1 MLIVVIVIGLLYA
14 LPNLFGEDPAVQI
27 TGARGVAA
35 SEQTLIQVQKTLQE
49 EKITAKSVALEEGA
63 ILARFD
69 STDTQ
74 LRAREALMGV
84 MGDKYVVALNLAPA
98 TPRWLAAIH
107 AEPMKLGL
115 DLRGG
120 VHFLMEVD
128 MDTALGKLQEQNIDS
143 LRSDLREKGIPYTTV
158 RKENN
163 YGLSITFRDAKARDE
178 AIAYLSK
185 RHPDLVIS
193 SQGSNQLRAVMSD
206 ARLSEAREYAVQ
218 QNINI
223 LRNRVNQLGVAEPV
237 VQRQGA
243 DRIVVELPGIQ
254 DTARAKEILGAT
266 ATLEFRLV
274 NTNVD
279 QAAAASGR
287 VPGDSEVKQTREGQ
301 PVVLYKR
308 VILTG
313 DHITDSTSSQDEYN
327 QPQVNISLDSAGGN
341 IMSNFTKDNIGKPMA
356 TLFVEYKDS
365 GKKDAN
371 GRAVLVK
378 QEEVINIA
386 NIQSR
391 LGNSFRITGINNP
404 NEARQLSLLLRAGAL
419 IAPIQI
425 VEERTIGPTLGMQNI
440 EQGLEAC
447 LAGLLVSILF
457 MIIFYKK
464 FGLIATSALIANLI
478 LIVGIM
484 SLLPGATLSMPGI
497 AGIVLTLAVAVDAN
511 VLINERIKEELSNGR
526 TVQQAID
533 EGYRGAFSS
542 IFDANITTLI
552 KVIILYAVG
561 TGKSFLAGCIANA
574 LLEQEIEV
582 RMNNFAEVLNDL
594 SANFSE
600 KNTYIKNLCRVPL
613 LILDDFGM
621 ERGTE
626 YGLEQIY
633 AVIDGRYRSGKPLI
647 VTTNLTLQEL
657 KNPQDIAHARI
668 YDRLLEMCVPVQ
680 FKGESF
686 RKRTAQEK
694 LGRMQK
700 RIKEEMR

>member
-223 LRNRVNQLGVAEPV
+223 LRNRVNQLV
-237 VQRQGA
+237 
-243 DRIVVELPGIQ
+243 
-254 DTARAKEILGAT
+254 
-266 ATLEFRLV
+266 
-274 NTNVD
+274 
-279 QAAAASGR
+279 R
-287 VPGDSEVKQTREGQ
+287 V
-301 PVVLYKR
+301 
-308 VILTG
+308 LT
-313 DHITDSTSSQDEYN
+313 
-327 QPQVNISLDSAGGN
+327 V
-341 IMSNFTKDNIGKPMA
+341 
-356 TLFVEYKDS
+356 
-365 GKKDAN
+365 
-371 GRAVLVK
+371 
-378 QEEVINIA
+378 
-386 NIQSR
+386 
-391 LGNSFRITGINNP
+391 
-404 NEARQLSLLLRAGAL
+404 SLLNCQVFRTLR
-419 IAPIQI
+419 
-425 VEERTIGPTLGMQNI
+425 V
-440 EQGLEAC
+440 
-447 LAGLLVSILF
+447 
-457 MIIFYKK
+457 
-464 FGLIATSALIANLI
+464 
-478 LIVGIM
+478 
-484 SLLPGATLSMPGI
+484 
-497 AGIVLTLAVAVDAN
+497 
-511 VLINERIKEELSNGR
+511 
-526 TVQQAID
+526 
-533 EGYRGAFSS
+533 
-542 IFDANITTLI
+542 
-552 KVIILYAVG
+552 
-561 TGKSFLAGCIANA
+561 
-574 LLEQEIEV
+574 
-582 RMNNFAEVLNDL
+582 
-594 SANFSE
+594 
-600 KNTYIKNLCRVPL
+600 
-613 LILDDFGM
+613 
-621 ERGTE
+621 
-626 YGLEQIY
+626 
-633 AVIDGRYRSGKPLI
+633 
-647 VTTNLTLQEL
+647 
-657 KNPQDIAHARI
+657 
-668 YDRLLEMCVPVQ
+668 
-680 FKGESF
+680 
-686 RKRTAQEK
+686 RKRFWVRRQ
-694 LGRMQK
+694 RWNSVW
-700 RIKEEMR
+700 